1 MELIEFIKHSNNSV
15 FLVSIVIILIMSVV
29 ELISV
34 TLGFSISETI
44 DNLLPDVEVEA
55 DIDADVNVPVLDWL
69 NFGKIPLLIF
79 IILFLAS
86 FGLSGFAIQ
95 GIINRIIGSLLPT
108 FIAVPLALF
117 SAVILVHF
125 LGNVI
130 AKIIPKV
137 ETTAVKVDSLSGK
150 IAEISIGT
158 ATKDNPAEAKVK
170 DRHNKTHYVR
180 LVPGD
185 PEESFQQGDKVVLT
199 DLVDGIFTAEKVDL
213 DL

>member
-1 MELIEFIKHSNNSV
+1 M
-15 FLVSIVIILIMSVV
+15 
-29 ELISV
+29 
-34 TLGFSISETI
+34 
-44 DNLLPDVEVEA
+44 
-55 DIDADVNVPVLDWL
+55 
-69 NFGKIPLLIF
+69 
-79 IILFLAS
+79 
-86 FGLSGFAIQ
+86 
-95 GIINRIIGSLLPT
+95 
-108 FIAVPLALF
+108 
-117 SAVILVHF
+117 
-125 LGNVI
+125 
-130 AKIIPKV
+130 
-137 ETTAVKVDSLSGK
+137 DSLSGK